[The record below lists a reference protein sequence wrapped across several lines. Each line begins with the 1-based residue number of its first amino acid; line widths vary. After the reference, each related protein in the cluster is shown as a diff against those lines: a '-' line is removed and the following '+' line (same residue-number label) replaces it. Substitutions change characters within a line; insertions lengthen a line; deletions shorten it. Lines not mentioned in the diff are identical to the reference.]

1 MTKLQISVSNVVIR
15 HEKRKFIIIIKIIK
29 VKYLIQLFK

>member
-15 HEKRKFIIIIKIIK
+15 HEKQKFIIIIKIIK